1 MNSRFRTIL
10 FDAGY
15 TLVFPNLEDL
25 AENLVRQGY
34 PITVQDFHAAERG
47 GKEKLDAWLLP
58 RLASAERVTR
68 PDLVYWQEYL
78 RILAKRS
85 NLPWIARVRF
95 VSRVVKAF
103 RNIQFW
109 SRVDPSTE
117 PFLESLRDRGYRLG
131 VVSNATGKMRE
142 QLVRLD
148 LAKHFDFIFD
158 SAVVGIEKPSPA
170 IFTMAV
176 HAARGR
182 ASEAVFVGD
191 SYSIDV
197 AGAAYAGI
205 SGVLMDASGAYAH
218 RSSGISCPW
227 ITSLVG
233 LNQILEHP
241 DVAGVDALVADPEE
255 RHARVLA

>member
-15 TLVFPNLEDL
+15 TLVFPNVEALAQDL
-25 AENLVRQGY
+25 SRQGY
-34 PITVQDFHAAERG
+34 PITSQDFHAAERG
-47 GKEKLDAWLLP
+47 GKNKLDAWLLP
-58 RLASAERVTR
+58 RLASAKRVSR

-78 RILAKRS
+78 RILAKGLDAS
-85 NLPWIARVRF
+85 WIARARF
-95 VSRVVKAF
+95 VNRVVKAF
-103 RNIQFW
+103 RDIQFW
-109 SRVDPSTE
+109 SRVEPCAE

-142 QLVRLD
+142 QLARLD

-170 IFTMAV
+170 IFIMAAQ
-176 HAARGR
+176 AAHVKP
-182 ASEAVFVGD
+182 SEAVFVGD

-205 SGVLMDASGAYAH
+205 SGVLMDASGAYAD
-218 RSSGISCPW
+218 RSVELPCPR
-227 ITSLVG
+227 ITSLVE
-233 LNQILEHP
+233 LDTILDTP
-241 DVAGVDALVADPEE
+241 GGAGAGALSAGPEE
-255 RHARVLA
+255 CHRLVLA

>member
-15 TLVFPNLEDL
+15 TLVFPNVESLAEDL
-25 AENLVRQGY
+25 ARQGY

-58 RLASAERVTR
+58 RIASHERVAR

-78 RILAKRS
+78 RILAKRL
-85 NLPWIARVRF
+85 NLSWIARVRF

-109 SRVDPSTE
+109 SRVEPCAE
-117 PFLESLRDRGYRLG
+117 PFLESLRDRGYRMG
-131 VVSNATGKMRE
+131 VVSNATGRMRE

-170 IFTMAV
+170 IFTMAA
-176 HAARGR
+176 HAAGAK

-197 AGAAYAGI
+197 AGAAFAGI

-218 RSSGISCPW
+218 RSSGISCPR

-233 LNQILEHP
+233 LDRILENSDGP
-241 DVAGVDALVADPEE
+241 GAGTLLADAEE
-255 RHARVLA
+255 CHARVLA